1 MHSLDRGES
10 EREADTLFPGS
21 KARIGTSRTRIRRKN
36 TYAAS
41 HGLGFAKGKREEEGI
56 DCEEMKE
63 KREHKRKERSLQ
75 LFSYDK
81 IVCISDTQNSTK
93 VLLQIINTFRKVSG

>member
-63 KREHKRKERSLQ
+63 KREQRQKLRAILR
-75 LFSYDK
+75 
-81 IVCISDTQNSTK
+81 
-93 VLLQIINTFRKVSG
+93 